1 MILKLPEKLEKL
13 GITIPDHIK
22 TQTQLDAFIRIT
34 NAGLEDQKPKIQ
46 K

>member
-22 TQTQLDAFIRIT
+22 TKSQLDAFIRII
-34 NAGLEDQKPKIQ
+34 NAGLEDQKTTIK
-46 K
+46 